1 METWTMA
8 SLPLSGAKGLPLSGA
23 KGHDDGGRQDA
34 GVPQANRETGM
45 ANRKQGITRKLAYL
59 TSQCARR
66 RARKAQKGAIFGG
79 NKAKRWFRMS
89 HLIQKWPKNKANF
102 LRTGKAAVRPSP
114 LPRKTKP
121 MGFHKVRRNSKVA
134 ATIMTAV
141 NANRN
146 ARSPAMAT
154 SPVSLS
160 RRLLKAWTA

>member
-1 METWTMA
+1 MT
-8 SLPLSGAKGLPLSGA
+8 
-23 KGHDDGGRQDA
+23 GGPRTSEF
-34 GVPQANRETGM
+34 PQTNRESGM
-45 ANRKQGITRKLAYL
+45 ANWKRALRSELAYL

-154 SPVSLS
+154 NPVALGKKLFKAGTAEVKGASTAMGFHP
-160 RRLLKAWTA
+160 RRETTTG